1 MSRKLITFPCAGG
14 SANNFNKII
23 KSLDCDICNIEYSGH
38 WKRCD
43 ERLYDSMRDCIGSLY
58 SEIEEMVLRSDEIF
72 LLGHSMGAIVAYEI
86 AEMLLARGFSVK
98 TLFLLACMPPDEME
112 FHDFLFDNDDAI
124 RVFLNKIR
132 QVPQRVLD
140 STFFAEEL
148 LPVIRNDFY
157 VLNNYVRKFQ
167 LSKKIAVRIICIDG
181 KNDPL
186 VTRMSD
192 WQRYTSSICR
202 CVECEGEHFFLND
215 SSNVSKIRTVILE
228 EFSENSQR

>member
-23 KSLDCDICNIEYSGH
+23 KRLDCDICNIEYSGH

-86 AEMLLARGFSVK
+86 AEMLLARGLSVK

-112 FHDFLFDNDDAI
+112 FHDFLFENDDAI

-140 STFFAEEL
+140 STFLQKSFCRL
-148 LPVIRNDFY
+148 LEMIFM
-157 VLNNYVRKFQ
+157 F
-167 LSKKIAVRIICIDG
+167 
-181 KNDPL
+181 
-186 VTRMSD
+186 
-192 WQRYTSSICR
+192 
-202 CVECEGEHFFLND
+202 
-215 SSNVSKIRTVILE
+215 
-228 EFSENSQR
+228 